1 MLVIEGKFTPTFF
14 AGAAHHV
21 FPAAAARQCGQTPGA
36 QRRASARAAL
46 GAGRGGAPVQNA
58 LPGPGGKR

>member
-21 FPAAAARQCGQTPGA
+21 FPAAAARQC
-36 QRRASARAAL
+36 RASARAAL
-46 GAGRGGAPVQNA
+46 GAGRGGAPAQKCP
-58 LPGPGGKR
+58 PGSGWKEVKIMGER